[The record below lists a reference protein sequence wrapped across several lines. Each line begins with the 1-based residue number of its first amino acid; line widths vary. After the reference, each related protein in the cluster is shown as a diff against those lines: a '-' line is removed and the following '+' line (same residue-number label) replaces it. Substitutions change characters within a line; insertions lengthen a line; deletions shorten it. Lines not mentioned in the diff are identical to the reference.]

1 MAKKDIISIKSAL
14 HKEIS
19 TNVVINKKKYLI
31 LTEEIDPKEHLI
43 TTKVYLG
50 GKIVLTK
57 TLDCRN
63 IPKTPD
69 YEKKMTELIY
79 RQHEMIVGMLRK
91 ENIKKVKSPSQ
102 YLDEVKTM
110 LQRKSNRSA
119 LELLTHAL
127 KKYSDDPFLL
137 SYYGCL
143 EAIIN
148 KNFTD
153 GIDNCSRAIEIL
165 DEKIPFGQ
173 EIFYPTFYLN
183 LGRAY
188 LAAKDKKGATEVF
201 QKGLSFDKE
210 NKDLVW
216 EMKKLGERRKPL
228 IPYLRRSN
236 PINKYIGMI
245 LHTLKKESL

>member
-1 MAKKDIISIKSAL
+1 MAKKDIISIKSSL
-14 HKEIS
+14 YKEIS